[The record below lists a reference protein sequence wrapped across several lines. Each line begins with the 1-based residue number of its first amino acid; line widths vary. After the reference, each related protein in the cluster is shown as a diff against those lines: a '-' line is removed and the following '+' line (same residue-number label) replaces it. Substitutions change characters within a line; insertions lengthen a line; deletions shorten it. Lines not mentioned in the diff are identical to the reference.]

1 MFLLVLAAAVAGG
14 TLLATHVEPRVSLF
28 ERLALGAALGV
39 TVQALLAFVL
49 ASWFGLTPLVVL
61 VTAAA
66 TVVVPYFWTARRGRP
81 SRGRKRRREDDPK
94 LAPPPGRVQWGLVV
108 Y

>member
-14 TLLATHVEPRVSLF
+14 TLLAAHIEPRASLF

-39 TVQALLAFVL
+39 TVQALLGFVL

-66 TVVVPYFWTARRGRP
+66 TVGIPYLWAARTVSP
-81 SRGRKRRREDDPK
+81 SRGRKRRREDGPK
-94 LAPPPGRVQWGLVV
+94 LAPPPRRVQWGLV
-108 Y
+108 